1 MNLSEIVDSI
11 QDKVDKE
18 TSAKIADDLANILVV
33 EEKNNTTIKEKED
46 TIKRYKDDKE
56 MLIQANG
63 RLLQQVPTSQNEE
76 DFEGNDNKK
85 EDNKPFDFRTIFDEK
100 GYIKR

>member
-11 QDKVDKE
+11 QKKVDDE
-18 TSAKIADDLANILVV
+18 TGAKIADDLANILVV
-33 EEKNNTTIKEKED
+33 EENNTNTIKDKDD

-63 RLLQQVPTSQNEE
+63 RLLQQVPTSQKDDGFTENP
-76 DFEGNDNKK
+76 KK